1 MSRNRSLTCLE
12 ALRRIMSPMTS
23 LTRTMPA
30 AIYRLAVIATGAAVL
45 LPALASF
52 EVPLAFGSIVFLSV
66 LALMAERAPIELPG
80 YGIVSG
86 LEAAVLAALFLGQ
99 PAGALIVLAVGVV
112 SRAVR
117 RGKAFRWDYSV
128 YTFFQLAL
136 CFALPFGAL
145 HAVGGQGNPVG
156 FALAAI
162 AASLLDQLCAAYHL
176 FLLQNRI
183 GHFAS
188 RIEWSRVRLTATAL
202 LPLGLLMGSCL
213 KLGAVAAG
221 LLFVPLAVVFNGF
234 KTYVDTLREAREV
247 ITSLVEAAERREE
260 GTAGHAERV
269 AEIAG
274 DIAREMRL
282 KERTVRRIV
291 TAARMH
297 DLGKIGI
304 EESVLNKTERL
315 SDEDIAAL
323 RRHPEVGARVAAHL
337 SLGKQEAEFI
347 HFHHENFDGT
357 GYPMGLAGQAIPQGA
372 RILAVAE
379 AYDCMVFSERRQGRL
394 SPGAALLEL
403 EQSQGSQFDPS
414 VVAAFKNV
422 LLKRRFNEGRNAA

>member
-1 MSRNRSLTCLE
+1 
-12 ALRRIMSPMTS
+12 
-23 LTRTMPA
+23 MPA
-30 AIYRLAVIATGAAVL
+30 ALYRLAVIVCGAALL
-45 LPALASF
+45 LPLLSPS
-52 EVPLAFGSIVFLSV
+52 EVGSAVGAIVFLSLV
-66 LALMAERAPIELPG
+66 AFVAERAPIELPG

-99 PAGALIVLAVGVV
+99 TTGALVVLAVGVV

-117 RGKAFRWDYSV
+117 RGDAFRWDYSV
-128 YTFFQLAL
+128 YTFFQLSL
-136 CFALPFGAL
+136 CFAAPFAAL
-145 HAVGGQGNPVG
+145 HGLGWQGHPAG
-156 FALAAI
+156 FALAVI
-162 AASLLDQLCAAYHL
+162 VASLLDQLCAAYHL
-176 FLLQNRI
+176 FLLQDRI

-202 LPLGLLMGSCL
+202 LPLGLLLGSCL
-213 KLGAVAAG
+213 KLGAVATG

-247 ITSLVEAAERREE
+247 IASLVEAAERREA

-269 AEIAG
+269 AGIAG

-304 EESVLNKTERL
+304 EESVLNKTESL

-347 HFHHENFDGT
+347 HYHHENFDGT

-379 AYDCMVFSERRQGRL
+379 AYDCMVSSERRQGRL
-394 SPGAALLEL
+394 SPSAALLEL
-403 EQSQGSQFDPS
+403 EQAQGSQFDPS
-414 VVAAFKNV
+414 VVAAFKSV
-422 LLKRRFNEGRNAA
+422 LSKRAA

>member
-1 MSRNRSLTCLE
+1 
-12 ALRRIMSPMTS
+12 MTS
-23 LTRTMPA
+23 LTRSTPTL
-30 AIYRLAVIATGAAVL
+30 YRFAVIACGIAVL
-45 LPALASF
+45 APMLARF
-52 EVPLAFGSIVFLSV
+52 EVAIAIEAIVFLSIV
-66 LALMAERAPIELPG
+66 AFVAERAPIELPG

-99 PAGALIVLAVGVV
+99 TSGALLVLAAGVL
-112 SRAVR
+112 SRALR
-117 RGKAFRWDYSV
+117 RGEAFRWEYSV
-128 YTFFQLAL
+128 YTFFQLGL
-136 CFALPFGAL
+136 CFAAPFAL
-145 HAVGGQGNPVG
+145 LRASGLDNPLG
-156 FALAAI
+156 FAMAALV
-162 AASLLDQLCAAYHL
+162 ASVLDQVCAAYHL
-176 FLLQNRI
+176 FLLQDRI
-183 GHFAS
+183 GHFGTRIELS
-188 RIEWSRVRLTATAL
+188 RIRLTAMAL

-213 KLGAVAAG
+213 KLGTVATA
-221 LLFVPLAVVFNGF
+221 LLFVPLAVVFRGF
-234 KTYVDTLREAREV
+234 KAYVDTLREAREV

-269 AEIAG
+269 AGIAG

-304 EESVLNKTERL
+304 EESVLNKTDSL
-315 SDEDIAAL
+315 SDEDIASL

-347 HFHHENFDGT
+347 HYHHENFDGT

-379 AYDCMVFSERRQGRL
+379 AYDCMISSERRQGRL
-394 SPGAALLEL
+394 TPSAALAEL
-403 EQSQGSQFDPS
+403 EVSQGSQFDPS
-414 VVAAFKNV
+414 VVAAFRNV
-422 LLKRRFNEGRNAA
+422 LLKRSA